1 MTEIGDKTIGR
12 NNEIGEALRA
22 ARADRSI
29 EALAKAL
36 DVNKNTLG
44 DYERGVRHPEVDFLV
59 RFAEVTGA
67 DLGRLLA
74 MRVAAAGGNEET
86 ILTALV
92 FTAQGNPEL
101 WRRATLEAGLAA
113 SIPPA
118 EGGVRQ
124 RSAAY
129 DSGSGSETDMP
140 DQFSEFVLLRRRG
153 LLGSAGAGAE
163 NVVIEPKGALAF
175 RRDYLHLKQVNNPS
189 TLIVTDIVG
198 DSMERSLFHG
208 DLAVFNSSQIE
219 MVDDIYLFCLDAR
232 MFVKRLQ
239 YRPGNIIEVIS
250 DNKDKYAPFELTEGD
265 MEAMHFRVLGKFFW
279 RGGDRLQ

>member
-1 MTEIGDKTIGR
+1 MGKTNVLGD
-12 NNEIGEALRA
+12 ALRL
-22 ARADRSI
+22 ARGERSI
-29 EALAKAL
+29 EALADEL
-36 DVNKNTLG
+36 EISRNTLG
-44 DYERGVRHPEVDFLV
+44 GYERGERVPELDFLV
-59 RFAEVTGA
+59 AFSTKTGA
-67 DLGRLLA
+67 DLGRLLG
-74 MRVAAAGGNEET
+74 MRVMAAGGDEDS

-101 WRRATLEAGLAA
+101 WRRATREAGI

-118 EGGVRQ
+118 EGGLRQ
-124 RSAAY
+124 RQGSYASE
-129 DSGSGSETDMP
+129 SGGDPEMP

-153 LLGSAGAGAE
+153 LIGSAGAGAE
-163 NVVIEPKGALAF
+163 NVIIEPKGAIAF

-219 MVDDIYLFCLDAR
+219 VVDDIYLFCLDAR

-250 DNKDKYAPFELTEGD
+250 DNKDKYEQFALSEAD
-265 MEAMHFRVLGKFFW
+265 MEAMNFRVLGKFFW